1 MDWLLDFL
9 SEYSASIFLGL
20 GIGFLLGLL
29 KIGKLF
35 GPKVKFFVILL
46 SLAMIGISLYLC
58 FVCGKQ
64 IHLTW

>member
-1 MDWLLDFL
+1 MDWLINFL
-9 SEYSASIFLGL
+9 SEHSASLFLGF

-35 GPKVKFFVILL
+35 GPKVKLFVVLL

-58 FVCGKQ
+58 FVCGKE
-64 IHLTW
+64 IHLLW